1 MSEQTRGVFTTG
13 KLQALLELKL
23 VADISSRARLAE
35 ALRAVGEQ
43 ISVHGVDAW
52 FKHTDSNY
60 AHQRDS
66 LDPKQPTYPLPRRRW
81 KALLDLFGLQPED
94 LTHSDREFRR
104 FCSAETR
111 RRRHQQPPTLTLVC
125 VCAAVDAAVALA
137 DAALLAEEQVSVRVI
152 SEDTDHSDW
161 AAMRQ
166 LTTADG
172 VLLYATEHTGAST
185 FFEEAL
191 NYCSNA
197 AKATVVVLAGGS
209 APTYG
214 AFPILD
220 RQRLGDAL
228 GREVM
233 RCLHRQPAAAPH
245 ELRIAQANWQAPN
258 LYTARPSIAVLPFA
272 NFTGRPEHDE
282 LAEALA
288 EDINLH
294 LSRLPELFVVS
305 NSSTR
310 HYREALPDS
319 RQVSEELGVRYVLEG
334 SIRTA
339 ADGAIRVT
347 AQLVDAVNR
356 RGMWSKRFQRD
367 ASELAAIDDDLA
379 VAICA
384 QLEPRIRLSE
394 IQEHAGR
401 GQTPAWRAWQEGW
414 YRLFVDAPEPVPA
427 RSLECFEQALAD
439 EPDYPLA
446 HAGMAIG
453 LATGVL
459 WGGLPISSTEQAKQ
473 HARIAYRQ
481 LPENAAVL
489 YAMGMISFVTG
500 ESLDTTLGYLRDAAN
515 LEPSN
520 PMYQAILGYLLAH
533 LGDTAEGLKRCQ
545 YAMRLSP
552 RDSREPFLCYMLGS
566 AHIAAREYEQ
576 AVQVMR
582 RSARFS
588 QVDFVWLMLAYA
600 YEHLGNRR
608 ELYASL
614 QHVAEGGRVSLMQW
628 SMKNNLWLGHTLAEK
643 AGMMELLSELQR
655 SSMD

>member
-1 MSEQTRGVFTTG
+1 MSEHTRGIFTTG
-13 KLQALLELKL
+13 KLQALLEMKL

-43 ISVHGVDAW
+43 ISVHGIDAW

-60 AHQRDS
+60 ALQRDS
-66 LDPKQPTYPLPRRRW
+66 LDPTRPTYPLPRRRW
-81 KALLDLFGLQPED
+81 NALLDLFGLQPED

-111 RRRHQQPPTLTLVC
+111 RRRQQQPTTFTLVC
-125 VCAAVDAAVALA
+125 VCAAADLAVARA
-137 DAALLAEEQVSVRVI
+137 DAALLAAEQMSVRVI

-172 VLLYATEHTGAST
+172 VVLYATEHSNDST

-197 AKATVVVLAGGS
+197 AKATLIVLAGGS

-214 AFPILD
+214 AFAILD
-220 RQRLGDAL
+220 RQRLGDSL

-233 RCLHRQPAAAPH
+233 ASLRRQPAAPTG
-245 ELRIAQANWQAPN
+245 ESIAAEANWQAPN

-272 NFTGRPEHDE
+272 NFTGQPEHEE

-310 HYREALPDS
+310 HYRHALPDS
-319 RQVSEELGVRYVLEG
+319 RQVSDELGVRYVLEG
-334 SIRTA
+334 SIRA
-339 ADGAIRVT
+339 GASGAVRVT

-356 RGMWSKRFQRD
+356 RGMWSKRFERD
-367 ASELAAIDDDLA
+367 ASELKAIDDDLA

-394 IQEHAGR
+394 IQEHAGHE
-401 GQTPAWRAWQEGW
+401 QAPAWRAWQEGW
-414 YRLFVDAPEPVPA
+414 YRLFVDAPDPVPA
-427 RSLECFEQALAD
+427 RSLECFEQALAVD
-439 EPDYPLA
+439 PDYPLA

-459 WGGLPISSTEQAKQ
+459 WGGLPIGATEEAKR

-481 LPENAAVL
+481 LPEDSAVL

-500 ESLDTTLGYLRDAAN
+500 ESLETTLGYLRDAAS

-533 LGDTAEGLKRCQ
+533 QGDTDEGLKRCH

-588 QVDFVWLMLAYA
+588 EVDFVWLMLAYA
-600 YEHLGNRR
+600 YEHLGDRR
-608 ELYASL
+608 ELYACL
-614 QHVAEGGRVSLMQW
+614 KRVANGGRVALMQW
-628 SMKNNLWLGHTLAEK
+628 SMKNNLWLGHTLEEK
-643 AGMMELLSELQR
+643 AGMLELLAELER
-655 SSMD
+655 P